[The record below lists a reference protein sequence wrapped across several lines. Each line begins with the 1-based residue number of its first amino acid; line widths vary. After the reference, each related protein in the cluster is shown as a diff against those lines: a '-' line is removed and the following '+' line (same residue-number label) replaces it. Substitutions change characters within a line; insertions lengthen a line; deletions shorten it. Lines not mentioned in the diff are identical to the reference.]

1 MEKKSKKNSH
11 HIKKEKEE
19 SPDISQKNKIL
30 CQSKTI
36 KNFNKIKN
44 TQKIVEDL
52 DEYEI
57 ENESMKQMYQIDNGK
72 NQINQ
77 IPSRCTAN
85 WKGMKSIYDNNV
97 SQKNVF
103 YSNLNNSNNNNSNNN
118 SSVKNLKKNNKKF
131 PFSAVKKENQKYIMK
146 NYITEKLSKNSKS
159 NNNININISSNDS
172 YRKLII

>member
-19 SPDISQKNKIL
+19 SPDITQKTKIM

-44 TQKIVEDL
+44 FQKIVEDI
-52 DEYEI
+52 DECEI
-57 ENESMKQMYQIDNGK
+57 ENESMKQMFQIDNGR

-77 IPSRCTAN
+77 IPNRCNAN

-97 SQKNVF
+97 PQKNIF
-103 YSNLNNSNNNNSNNN
+103 YSNLNKSNNNNSNNN
-118 SSVKNLKKNNKKF
+118 SSVKNMKKNARKF
-131 PFSAVKKENQKYIMK
+131 PFSAVKKENQKYII
-146 NYITEKLSKNSKS
+146 NTFCFITCSFTGIMWSEFCRK
-159 NNNININISSNDS
+159 
-172 YRKLII
+172 YRKD